1 MMETEIVQESCNLA
15 SWLIPILTAAIGAL
29 IGTFGGA
36 WFLYRRQEDKIENV
50 RLIAIKALKI
60 FLEYAKQ
67 KKSFVEASSEFNT
80 KINVSE
86 KRAIVVALHKLGV
99 PFEPPTNDILNI
111 KRLNFK
117 DIVIDKDEI
126 KTMISQINKGNC
138 DNHFYTDIESYFTS
152 NLRLNAVRNAGK
164 KYVKEVLANSCIDKS
179 NSNVIINP
187 DDWSKR
193 LTPGELQ
200 TILVLRHQLA
210 NTDYFLTNGNADLE
224 KIKILIREIE
234 IGLWDN
240 YLFYDYDAFMNIR
253 AQSSL
258 ANAVQNII
266 SNNQPVNINQ

>member
-67 KKSFVEASSEFNT
+67 KQSFVEASSEFNT

-117 DIVIDKDEI
+117 DVVIDKDEI

>member
-1 MMETEIVQESCNLA
+1 METEIVQESYNLA

-117 DIVIDKDEI
+117 DVVIDKDEI

>member
-1 MMETEIVQESCNLA
+1 METEIVQESYNLA

-50 RLIAIKALKI
+50 RIIAIKALKI

-117 DIVIDKDEI
+117 DVVIDKDEI

>member
-1 MMETEIVQESCNLA
+1 METEIVQESYNLA

-36 WFLYRRQEDKIENV
+36 WLLYRRQENKVENV

-117 DIVIDKDEI
+117 DVVIDKDEI

-164 KYVKEVLANSCIDKS
+164 KYAKEVLANSCIDKS

>member
-1 MMETEIVQESCNLA
+1 METEIVQESCNLA

-36 WFLYRRQEDKIENV
+36 CFLYRRQEDKIENV
-50 RLIAIKALKI
+50 RLIAIKALNI

-117 DIVIDKDEI
+117 DVVIDKDEI

>member
-1 MMETEIVQESCNLA
+1 METEIVQESCNLA

-99 PFEPPTNDILNI
+99 PFESPTNDILNI

-117 DIVIDKDEI
+117 DVVIDKDEI

-187 DDWSKR
+187 DGWSKR

-224 KIKILIREIE
+224 KIKILIREIA

>member
-1 MMETEIVQESCNLA
+1 METEIVQESCNLA
-15 SWLIPILTAAIGAL
+15 SLLIPILTAAIGAL

-117 DIVIDKDEI
+117 DVVIDKDEI

>member
-1 MMETEIVQESCNLA
+1 METEIVQGSCNLA

-117 DIVIDKDEI
+117 DVVIDKDEI

>member
-1 MMETEIVQESCNLA
+1 METEIVQESCNLA

-67 KKSFVEASSEFNT
+67 KQSFVEASSEFNT

-117 DIVIDKDEI
+117 DVVIDKDEI

-138 DNHFYTDIESYFTS
+138 DKHFYTDIESYFTS

>member
-117 DIVIDKDEI
+117 DVVIDKDEI

>member
-1 MMETEIVQESCNLA
+1 METEIVQESCNLA
-15 SWLIPILTAAIGAL
+15 SRLIPILTAAIGAL

-117 DIVIDKDEI
+117 DVVIDKDEI

>member
-1 MMETEIVQESCNLA
+1 METEIVQESYNLA

-99 PFEPPTNDILNI
+99 PFESPTNDILNI

-117 DIVIDKDEI
+117 DVVIDKDEI

>member
-1 MMETEIVQESCNLA
+1 METEIVQESYNLA

-67 KKSFVEASSEFNT
+67 KKSFVEAPSEFNT

-117 DIVIDKDEI
+117 DVVIDKDEI

-138 DNHFYTDIESYFTS
+138 DNHFYADIESYFTS

>member
-1 MMETEIVQESCNLA
+1 METEIVQESCNLA

-67 KKSFVEASSEFNT
+67 KQSFVEASSEFNT

-117 DIVIDKDEI
+117 DVVIDKDEI

-240 YLFYDYDAFMNIR
+240 YLFYDYDAFMSIR

>member
-1 MMETEIVQESCNLA
+1 METEIVQESCNLA

-117 DIVIDKDEI
+117 DVVIDKDEI

-187 DDWSKR
+187 DGWSKR

>member
-86 KRAIVVALHKLGV
+86 KRAIVVTLHKLGV

-117 DIVIDKDEI
+117 DVVIDKDEI

-210 NTDYFLTNGNADLE
+210 NTNYFLTNGNADLE

>member
-1 MMETEIVQESCNLA
+1 METEIVQESCNLA
-15 SWLIPILTAAIGAL
+15 SWLIPILTVAIGAL

-111 KRLNFK
+111 KKLNFK

-126 KTMISQINKGNC
+126 EAMISQINKGNC

>member
-1 MMETEIVQESCNLA
+1 
-15 SWLIPILTAAIGAL
+15 
-29 IGTFGGA
+29 
-36 WFLYRRQEDKIENV
+36 
-50 RLIAIKALKI
+50 
-60 FLEYAKQ
+60 
-67 KKSFVEASSEFNT
+67 
-80 KINVSE
+80 
-86 KRAIVVALHKLGV
+86 
-99 PFEPPTNDILNI
+99 
-111 KRLNFK
+111 
-117 DIVIDKDEI
+117 
-126 KTMISQINKGNC
+126 
-138 DNHFYTDIESYFTS
+138 
-152 NLRLNAVRNAGK
+152 LRLNAVRNAGK

>member
-1 MMETEIVQESCNLA
+1 METEIVQESCNLA

-111 KRLNFK
+111 KRLKLK
-117 DIVIDKDEI
+117 DVVIDKDEI

-187 DDWSKR
+187 DDWSKH

>member
-1 MMETEIVQESCNLA
+1 METEIVQESYNLA

-67 KKSFVEASSEFNT
+67 KKNFVEASSEFNT

-117 DIVIDKDEI
+117 DVVIDEDEI

>member
-1 MMETEIVQESCNLA
+1 METEIVQESYNLA

-117 DIVIDKDEI
+117 DVVIDEDEI

>member
-1 MMETEIVQESCNLA
+1 METEIVQESYNLA

-67 KKSFVEASSEFNT
+67 KQSFVEASSEFNT

-117 DIVIDKDEI
+117 DVVIDKDEI

>member
-1 MMETEIVQESCNLA
+1 METEIVQESCNLA

-117 DIVIDKDEI
+117 DVVIDKDEI